1 MPDAVNQSDLTSHS
15 STSDTSTNTSVDTSR
30 DAFDAAGN
38 TASNAASDGDGFR
51 ERRAVCPTVYQAAIA
66 RMRDEA
72 CERAR
77 PLVGDGAAPIRVMAR
92 MVNELIAACREQGIP
107 EEVIAAEV
115 VNRTI
120 GDIDVRRISATEDGP
135 QFVSLAD
142 DMGLA
147 LPGEVISGVTA
158 KGRTYRWIQKRMQEL
173 ERELL
178 AAHVDLRL
186 YDIAG
191 TGAMR
196 LREAL
201 AEHARRVWGVI
212 FEPQQIYAGLGSTD
226 TLGKFWQGLVA
237 MRRLRGEREFTAIFP
252 TPGFNVPEWQANN
265 LGIRSHAIRTRAE
278 DQFKVTPGA
287 LAAALDA
294 APDARAIYLTVSNN
308 PTAFAYTPDELRALY
323 RLLDERGSDLLVVAD
338 LAYIGTGEP
347 AEDRARVAAMTEPS
361 GRARTVY
368 ACTFSKSHTL
378 TGDRF
383 GWMAFGSPELAQAVA
398 AGWTNTTASLPADW
412 QLRYLALIELFAK
425 RPEIEERIRALYRLR
440 RTRLVRQLAALN
452 AERRIFAQIN
462 LDDGGTVYNWS
473 QLAPG
478 EDVFSLFSKTGIA
491 GVPGGAFGYS
501 DDFVRLSVGC
511 IPVPEV

>member
-1 MPDAVNQSDLTSHS
+1 MPDAVNQSDLRARPISPDDANS
-15 STSDTSTNTSVDTSR
+15 PNGFSDRS
-30 DAFDAAGN
+30 DAV
-38 TASNAASDGDGFR
+38 
-51 ERRAVCPTVYQAAIA
+51 RRAAIA

-77 PLVGDGAAPIRVMAR
+77 PLVSDGAAPIRVMAR
-92 MVNELIAACREQGIP
+92 MVNEVVTACREQGIP
-107 EEVIAAEV
+107 EDIIDAEI

-147 LPGEVISGVTA
+147 LPGEVISGRVA
-158 KGRTYRWIQKRMQEL
+158 KGRTYRWIQRRMQEI

-178 AAHVDLRL
+178 AEHVDLRI
-186 YDIAG
+186 YDISG
-191 TGAMR
+191 VGAMR

-201 AEHARRVWGVI
+201 ATHTQRAWGVS
-212 FEPQQIYAGLGSTD
+212 FPAQQIYASIGSTD
-226 TLGKFWQGLVA
+226 ALAKFWQGLVA
-237 MRRLRGEREFTAIFP
+237 ARRTQGERAFSAIFP
-252 TPGFNVPEWQANN
+252 APGFNVPEWQANN
-265 LGIRSHAIRTRAE
+265 LGIRSQTIRTRAE
-278 DQFKVTPGA
+278 DQFKVTPDA
-287 LAAALDA
+287 LGQALDA
-294 APDARAIYLTVSNN
+294 APDARALYLTIANN
-308 PTAFAYTPDELRALY
+308 PTAFAYTPDELSALY

-338 LAYIGTGEP
+338 LAYIGTGDP
-347 AEDRARVAAMTEPS
+347 AEDRERVRVLTEPAARV
-361 GRARTVY
+361 RTVY

-383 GWMAFGSPELAQAVA
+383 GWMAFGSPEVAQAVA

-412 QLRYLALIELFAK
+412 QLRFMALIELFAQH
-425 RPEIEERIRALYRLR
+425 PQIEDRIRALYQLR
-440 RTRLVRQLAALN
+440 RARLVRQLTALN
-452 AERRIFAQIN
+452 ATQPIFARIN

-501 DDFVRLSVGC
+501 DDYVRPSVGC
-511 IPVPEV
+511 IPVQEV